1 MKPMQLSLFAHNSVE
16 FLKNSQI
23 CAEELFDA
31 YYQCR
36 KLKRKS
42 LSALKFEIEYE
53 ENLFQL
59 KEQLENGKYLPG
71 RSTAFIVNKPVKRE
85 IFAAEFRDRVVHHW
99 LIHKLNPY
107 FEELFIEDSYAC
119 RLGKGTHFG
128 IQRIN
133 NYIKACSKEY
143 SVDAYILKLDV
154 QGFFMNI
161 NRRVLFKSLRKFISK
176 YYQGQD
182 QNLVLDITQ
191 KVVFNNAAQ
200 NCRIRG
206 NLRDWVGLPLNKS
219 LFHSH
224 SNCGLP
230 IGNLTSQ
237 VFANF
242 YMHSLDTFV
251 TQTLGV
257 SSYGRYVDD
266 FVIIHRDKEFLK
278 AIIPRISEFL
288 EHNLKLKLHP
298 HKIYLQ
304 HYSRG
309 VKFLGVLIKPN
320 RIYISNRIKGNFY
333 LAIQKQNKIIRN
345 HRPDQ
350 GELASFM
357 SIMNSYLGIMK
368 HGNTYNL
375 RKHLVFRKLSG
386 YWLNHFYLSCGI
398 QKFVRKVK
406 PFKKKDLFPR

>member
-1 MKPMQLSLFAHNSVE
+1 MQLSLFAHSAFE
-16 FLKNSQI
+16 FSKNSQV

-42 LSALKFEIEYE
+42 LSAMKFEIDFE
-53 ENLFQL
+53 ENLFRL
-59 KEQLENGKYLPG
+59 KEQLDNGTYLPG

-85 IFAAEFRDRVVHHW
+85 IFAAEFRDRIVHHW
-99 LIHKLNPY
+99 LIYKLNPY
-107 FEELFIEDSYAC
+107 FEDLFIEDSYAC

-128 IQRIN
+128 INRIN
-133 NYIKACSKEY
+133 NYIKLCSREY
-143 SVDAYILKLDV
+143 SVDAYILKLDI
-154 QGFFMNI
+154 QGFFMSI
-161 NRRVLFKSLRKFISK
+161 NRRVLFMSLRKLISQ
-176 YYQGQD
+176 YYQGED
-182 QNLVLDITQ
+182 QNLVLDIAQ

-206 NLRDWVGLPLNKS
+206 NHSDWSGLPHNKS

-242 YMHSLDTFV
+242 YLHSLDTFV

-257 SSYGRYVDD
+257 SYYGRYVDD
-266 FVIIHRDKEFLK
+266 FVIVHRDKEFLK
-278 AIIPRISEFL
+278 TIIPRISEFL
-288 EHNLKLKLHP
+288 ENQLKLKLHP
-298 HKIYLQ
+298 KKIYLQ
-304 HYSRG
+304 HYSKG

-320 RIYISNRIKGNFY
+320 RIYISNRIKGNFFN
-333 LAIQKQNKIIRN
+333 AIQKQNRIIQK
-345 HRPDQ
+345 HRPDK

-357 SIMNSYLGIMK
+357 SVMNSYLGIMK
-368 HGNTYNL
+368 HCNSYNL
-375 RKHLVFRKLSG
+375 RKYLVFRKLSG
-386 YWLNHFYLSCGI
+386 YWLNHFYLSGGI
-398 QKFVRKVK
+398 RKFVRKVK
-406 PFKKKDLFPR
+406 PFKKKDMFPW